1 MAYVASRMTPR
12 HFRMLAYVALL
23 GSVFLLVLTYVP
35 GLGVGV
41 NGNTNWL
48 NLGGPLQIQPS
59 EFAKLAL
66 VMWCADLYARKQ
78 KLLTQWK
85 HLLVPMVPVCG
96 LVIALIVGQHDL
108 GTALVLMAVMIGMIW
123 VVGAP
128 TRLFVATIVV
138 VGTIAVVLRHH
149 RAAPDGPAART
160 SSNPFADPTGIGW
173 QAYHSFYALSTGG
186 WWGVGIGNSRQK
198 WGNLPEAHTDFIF
211 SVIGEELGL
220 IGSLTVLALFL
231 TLAYAGV
238 RIATR
243 NTEPFVRYAAAGIT
257 VWIMAQTLV
266 NLGAVIGLLP
276 IVGIPLPLLSYGG
289 SALLPT
295 LIAIG
300 MLLSFAKAEPG
311 AQAALKETRRPRF
324 GWLSSRRTAER
335 EHAGALKAVPSIV
348 LAGGGSAGHTFPL
361 IATADAL
368 RRIDPTVEILALGT
382 ERGLETRV
390 VPEAGYRLE
399 LIPPVPLPRK
409 PTPALFAV
417 PGKMLTSVSAA
428 RKVLDEAKADVLVG
442 FGGYVSTPAYVAAW
456 RRKTP
461 IVVHEGNAV
470 PGIANK
476 FAARYCTQHVDHLVP
491 RHGPAARPVRR
502 AADPPGHLPTGPG
515 RAAGRGPA
523 VLRAGPGRADAV
535 RDGWFAGRPAA
546 ERGVRRCRCGPA
558 GGRHPG
564 AARDRPEEHARGRA
578 DRPLPVRR
586 AVVRRP
592 DGSTPTPPPT
602 WWSAGRGRTPSP
614 RCPASA
620 CPRSTFRCRSVT
632 VSND

>member
-1 MAYVASRMTPR
+1 MLDRPLTSYHILLGATGLLLVLGLLMVLSASSVLSLRANGNSYTIFVRQLIWVGVGLPMAYVASRMTPR
-12 HFRMLAYVALL
+12 HFRMLSYVALL

-66 VMWCADLYARKQ
+66 VMWCADLYARKE

-96 LVIALIVGQHDL
+96 LIIALVVGQHDL
-108 GTALVLMAVMIGMIW
+108 GTALVLMAVMIGLIW
-123 VVGAP
+123 IVGAP
-128 TRLFVATIVV
+128 TRLFVATILV
-138 VGTIAVVLRHH
+138 VGAT
-149 RAAPDGPAART
+149 AAYFVNAEKYRMARVT
-160 SSNPFADPTGIGW
+160 SFLDPFADPTAVGW

-220 IGSLTVLALFL
+220 VGSLTVLALFL

-257 VWIMAQTLV
+257 IWIMAQTLV

-324 GWLSSRRTAER
+324 GWLPSRR
-335 EHAGALKAVPSIV
+335 
-348 LAGGGSAGHTFPL
+348 
-361 IATADAL
+361 
-368 RRIDPTVEILALGT
+368 
-382 ERGLETRV
+382 
-390 VPEAGYRLE
+390 
-399 LIPPVPLPRK
+399 
-409 PTPALFAV
+409 
-417 PGKMLTSVSAA
+417 
-428 RKVLDEAKADVLVG
+428 
-442 FGGYVSTPAYVAAW
+442 
-456 RRKTP
+456 
-461 IVVHEGNAV
+461 
-470 PGIANK
+470 AN
-476 FAARYCTQHVDHLVP
+476 D
-491 RHGPAARPVRR
+491 
-502 AADPPGHLPTGPG
+502 
-515 RAAGRGPA
+515 
-523 VLRAGPGRADAV
+523 
-535 RDGWFAGRPAA
+535 
-546 ERGVRRCRCGPA
+546 
-558 GGRHPG
+558 
-564 AARDRPEEHARGRA
+564 
-578 DRPLPVRR
+578 
-586 AVVRRP
+586 
-592 DGSTPTPPPT
+592 
-602 WWSAGRGRTPSP
+602 
-614 RCPASA
+614 
-620 CPRSTFRCRSVT
+620 
-632 VSND
+632 

>member
-1 MAYVASRMTPR
+1 LTSIADQPDQKKTSERPWIAAVRDVLDRPLTSYHIVLGATGLLLVLGLMMVLSASSVLSLRANGNSYTIFVRQLIWVGVGLPMAYVASRMTPR
-12 HFRMLAYVALL
+12 HFRMLAYLALL
-23 GSVFLLVLTYVP
+23 GSVFLLVLTYIP

-66 VMWCADLYARKQ
+66 VMWCADLYARKE

-96 LVIALIVGQHDL
+96 LVIALVVGQHDL

-123 VVGAP
+123 IVGAP

-138 VGTIAVVLRHH
+138 VGAVATYFVNAEKYRMQ
-149 RAAPDGPAART
+149 RVT
-160 SSNPFADPTGIGW
+160 SFLDPFADPTAVGW

-220 IGSLTVLALFL
+220 VGSLTVLALFL

-243 NTEPFVRYAAAGIT
+243 NTQPFVRYAAAGIT
-257 VWIMAQTLV
+257 IWIMAQTLV

-324 GWLSSRRTAER
+324 GWLPRRT
-335 EHAGALKAVPSIV
+335 P
-348 LAGGGSAGHTFPL
+348 
-361 IATADAL
+361 
-368 RRIDPTVEILALGT
+368 
-382 ERGLETRV
+382 
-390 VPEAGYRLE
+390 
-399 LIPPVPLPRK
+399 
-409 PTPALFAV
+409 
-417 PGKMLTSVSAA
+417 
-428 RKVLDEAKADVLVG
+428 
-442 FGGYVSTPAYVAAW
+442 
-456 RRKTP
+456 
-461 IVVHEGNAV
+461 
-470 PGIANK
+470 
-476 FAARYCTQHVDHLVP
+476 
-491 RHGPAARPVRR
+491 
-502 AADPPGHLPTGPG
+502 
-515 RAAGRGPA
+515 
-523 VLRAGPGRADAV
+523 
-535 RDGWFAGRPAA
+535 
-546 ERGVRRCRCGPA
+546 
-558 GGRHPG
+558 
-564 AARDRPEEHARGRA
+564 
-578 DRPLPVRR
+578 
-586 AVVRRP
+586 
-592 DGSTPTPPPT
+592 
-602 WWSAGRGRTPSP
+602 
-614 RCPASA
+614 
-620 CPRSTFRCRSVT
+620 
-632 VSND
+632 

>member
-1 MAYVASRMTPR
+1 MTSIADQPDQKDKTQERPWLAAIREVLDRPLTSYHILLGATGLLLVLGLLMVLSASSVLSLRANGNSYTIFIRQLIWVGVGLPMAYVASRMTPR
-12 HFRMLAYVALL
+12 HFRMLSYVALL

-66 VMWCADLYARKQ
+66 VMWCADLYARKE

-85 HLLVPMVPVCG
+85 HLLVPMVPVSG
-96 LVIALIVGQHDL
+96 LVIALVVGQHDL
-108 GTALVLMAVMIGMIW
+108 GTALVLMAVMIGLIW
-123 VVGAP
+123 IVGAP
-128 TRLFVATIVV
+128 TRLFVATILV
-138 VGTIAVVLRHH
+138 VGAT
-149 RAAPDGPAART
+149 AAYFVNAEKYRMARVT
-160 SSNPFADPTGIGW
+160 SFLDPFADPTAVGW

-220 IGSLTVLALFL
+220 VGSLTVLALFL

-257 VWIMAQTLV
+257 IWIMAQTLV

-324 GWLSSRRTAER
+324 GWLPSRR
-335 EHAGALKAVPSIV
+335 
-348 LAGGGSAGHTFPL
+348 
-361 IATADAL
+361 
-368 RRIDPTVEILALGT
+368 
-382 ERGLETRV
+382 
-390 VPEAGYRLE
+390 
-399 LIPPVPLPRK
+399 
-409 PTPALFAV
+409 
-417 PGKMLTSVSAA
+417 
-428 RKVLDEAKADVLVG
+428 
-442 FGGYVSTPAYVAAW
+442 
-456 RRKTP
+456 
-461 IVVHEGNAV
+461 
-470 PGIANK
+470 AN
-476 FAARYCTQHVDHLVP
+476 D
-491 RHGPAARPVRR
+491 
-502 AADPPGHLPTGPG
+502 
-515 RAAGRGPA
+515 
-523 VLRAGPGRADAV
+523 
-535 RDGWFAGRPAA
+535 
-546 ERGVRRCRCGPA
+546 
-558 GGRHPG
+558 
-564 AARDRPEEHARGRA
+564 
-578 DRPLPVRR
+578 
-586 AVVRRP
+586 
-592 DGSTPTPPPT
+592 
-602 WWSAGRGRTPSP
+602 
-614 RCPASA
+614 
-620 CPRSTFRCRSVT
+620 
-632 VSND
+632 

>member
-1 MAYVASRMTPR
+1 MTSIADQPDQKKHSERPWIAAIKEILDRPLTSYHIVLGATGLLLVLGLMMVLSASSVLSLRANGNSYTIFVRQLIWVGVGLPMAYVASRMTPR

-23 GSVFLLVLTYVP
+23 GSVFLLVLTYIP

-59 EFAKLAL
+59 EFAKLAM
-66 VMWCADLYARKQ
+66 VMWCADLYARKE

-96 LVIALIVGQHDL
+96 LVIALVVGQHDL

-123 VVGAP
+123 IVGAP
-128 TRLFVATIVV
+128 TRLFVVTILV
-138 VGTIAVVLRHH
+138 VGAIASYFVITAKH
-149 RAAPDGPAART
+149 RMDRV
-160 SSNPFADPTGIGW
+160 SSFMDPFTDPSGVGW

-220 IGSLTVLALFL
+220 VGSLTVLALFL

-257 VWIMAQTLV
+257 IWIMAQTLV

-324 GWLSSRRTAER
+324 GWLPSRRT
-335 EHAGALKAVPSIV
+335 S
-348 LAGGGSAGHTFPL
+348 
-361 IATADAL
+361 
-368 RRIDPTVEILALGT
+368 
-382 ERGLETRV
+382 
-390 VPEAGYRLE
+390 Y
-399 LIPPVPLPRK
+399 
-409 PTPALFAV
+409 
-417 PGKMLTSVSAA
+417 
-428 RKVLDEAKADVLVG
+428 
-442 FGGYVSTPAYVAAW
+442 
-456 RRKTP
+456 
-461 IVVHEGNAV
+461 
-470 PGIANK
+470 
-476 FAARYCTQHVDHLVP
+476 Q
-491 RHGPAARPVRR
+491 
-502 AADPPGHLPTGPG
+502 
-515 RAAGRGPA
+515 
-523 VLRAGPGRADAV
+523 
-535 RDGWFAGRPAA
+535 
-546 ERGVRRCRCGPA
+546 
-558 GGRHPG
+558 
-564 AARDRPEEHARGRA
+564 
-578 DRPLPVRR
+578 
-586 AVVRRP
+586 
-592 DGSTPTPPPT
+592 
-602 WWSAGRGRTPSP
+602 
-614 RCPASA
+614 
-620 CPRSTFRCRSVT
+620 
-632 VSND
+632 

>member
-1 MAYVASRMTPR
+1 MTSIADQPDQKKADERPWLAAIKDVLDRPLTSYHILLGATGLLLVLGLLMVLSASSVLSLRANGNSYTIFIRQLIWVGVGLPMAYVASRMTPR
-12 HFRMLAYVALL
+12 HFRMLSYVALL
-23 GSVFLLVLTYVP
+23 GSIFLLVLTYIP

-66 VMWCADLYARKQ
+66 VMWCADLYARKER
-78 KLLTQWK
+78 LLTQWK

-96 LVIALIVGQHDL
+96 LVIALVVGQHDL

-123 VVGAP
+123 IVGAP
-128 TRLFVATIVV
+128 TRLFVATIAV
-138 VGTIAVVLRHH
+138 VGAVAMYFVNAEKYRME
-149 RAAPDGPAART
+149 RVT
-160 SSNPFADPTGIGW
+160 SFLDPFADPTAVGW

-220 IGSLTVLALFL
+220 VGSLTVLALFL

-257 VWIMAQTLV
+257 IWIMAQTLV

-324 GWLSSRRTAER
+324 GWLPSRRT
-335 EHAGALKAVPSIV
+335 S
-348 LAGGGSAGHTFPL
+348 
-361 IATADAL
+361 
-368 RRIDPTVEILALGT
+368 
-382 ERGLETRV
+382 
-390 VPEAGYRLE
+390 Y
-399 LIPPVPLPRK
+399 
-409 PTPALFAV
+409 
-417 PGKMLTSVSAA
+417 
-428 RKVLDEAKADVLVG
+428 
-442 FGGYVSTPAYVAAW
+442 
-456 RRKTP
+456 
-461 IVVHEGNAV
+461 
-470 PGIANK
+470 
-476 FAARYCTQHVDHLVP
+476 Q
-491 RHGPAARPVRR
+491 
-502 AADPPGHLPTGPG
+502 
-515 RAAGRGPA
+515 
-523 VLRAGPGRADAV
+523 
-535 RDGWFAGRPAA
+535 
-546 ERGVRRCRCGPA
+546 
-558 GGRHPG
+558 
-564 AARDRPEEHARGRA
+564 
-578 DRPLPVRR
+578 
-586 AVVRRP
+586 
-592 DGSTPTPPPT
+592 
-602 WWSAGRGRTPSP
+602 
-614 RCPASA
+614 
-620 CPRSTFRCRSVT
+620 
-632 VSND
+632 

>member
-1 MAYVASRMTPR
+1 MTSIADQPDQKKSDERPWVAAIREVLDRPLTSYHILLGATGLLLVLGLLMVLSASSVLSLRANGNSYTIFVRQLIWVGVGLPMAYVASRMTPR

-23 GSVFLLVLTYVP
+23 GSVFLLVLTYIP

-66 VMWCADLYARKQ
+66 VMWCADLYARKE

-96 LVIALIVGQHDL
+96 LVIALVVGQRDL
-108 GTALVLMAVMIGMIW
+108 GTALVLMAVMIGLIW
-123 VVGAP
+123 IVGAP

-138 VGTIAVVLRHH
+138 VGAIASYFVITAKH
-149 RAAPDGPAART
+149 RMDRI
-160 SSNPFADPTGIGW
+160 SSFWDPFNDPSGIGW

-220 IGSLTVLALFL
+220 VGSLTVLALFL

-257 VWIMAQTLV
+257 IWIMAQTLV

-300 MLLSFAKAEPG
+300 MLLAFAKAEPG

-324 GWLSSRRTAER
+324 GWLPSRRT
-335 EHAGALKAVPSIV
+335 S
-348 LAGGGSAGHTFPL
+348 
-361 IATADAL
+361 
-368 RRIDPTVEILALGT
+368 
-382 ERGLETRV
+382 
-390 VPEAGYRLE
+390 
-399 LIPPVPLPRK
+399 
-409 PTPALFAV
+409 
-417 PGKMLTSVSAA
+417 
-428 RKVLDEAKADVLVG
+428 
-442 FGGYVSTPAYVAAW
+442 
-456 RRKTP
+456 
-461 IVVHEGNAV
+461 
-470 PGIANK
+470 
-476 FAARYCTQHVDHLVP
+476 
-491 RHGPAARPVRR
+491 
-502 AADPPGHLPTGPG
+502 
-515 RAAGRGPA
+515 
-523 VLRAGPGRADAV
+523 
-535 RDGWFAGRPAA
+535 
-546 ERGVRRCRCGPA
+546 
-558 GGRHPG
+558 
-564 AARDRPEEHARGRA
+564 
-578 DRPLPVRR
+578 
-586 AVVRRP
+586 
-592 DGSTPTPPPT
+592 
-602 WWSAGRGRTPSP
+602 
-614 RCPASA
+614 
-620 CPRSTFRCRSVT
+620 
-632 VSND
+632 

>member
-1 MAYVASRMTPR
+1 MTSIADQPDQKKQTSERPWIAAIKEILDRPLTSYHIVLGATGLLLVLGLMMVLSASSVLSLRANGNSYTIFVRQLIWVGVGLPMAYVASRMTPR

-23 GSVFLLVLTYVP
+23 GSVFLLVLTYIP

-59 EFAKLAL
+59 EFAKLAM
-66 VMWCADLYARKQ
+66 VMWCADLYARKE

-96 LVIALIVGQHDL
+96 LVIALVVGQHDL
-108 GTALVLMAVMIGMIW
+108 GTALVLMAIMIGLIW

-128 TRLFVATIVV
+128 TRLFVATIAV
-138 VGTIAVVLRHH
+138 VGTIATYFVMTAQH
-149 RAAPDGPAART
+149 RLDRVT
-160 SSNPFADPTGIGW
+160 SFMNPFGDASGIGW

-220 IGSLTVLALFL
+220 VGSLTVLALFL

-257 VWIMAQTLV
+257 IWIMAQTLV

-324 GWLSSRRTAER
+324 GWLPSRRT
-335 EHAGALKAVPSIV
+335 S
-348 LAGGGSAGHTFPL
+348 
-361 IATADAL
+361 
-368 RRIDPTVEILALGT
+368 
-382 ERGLETRV
+382 
-390 VPEAGYRLE
+390 Y
-399 LIPPVPLPRK
+399 
-409 PTPALFAV
+409 
-417 PGKMLTSVSAA
+417 
-428 RKVLDEAKADVLVG
+428 
-442 FGGYVSTPAYVAAW
+442 
-456 RRKTP
+456 
-461 IVVHEGNAV
+461 
-470 PGIANK
+470 
-476 FAARYCTQHVDHLVP
+476 Q
-491 RHGPAARPVRR
+491 
-502 AADPPGHLPTGPG
+502 
-515 RAAGRGPA
+515 
-523 VLRAGPGRADAV
+523 
-535 RDGWFAGRPAA
+535 
-546 ERGVRRCRCGPA
+546 
-558 GGRHPG
+558 
-564 AARDRPEEHARGRA
+564 
-578 DRPLPVRR
+578 
-586 AVVRRP
+586 
-592 DGSTPTPPPT
+592 
-602 WWSAGRGRTPSP
+602 
-614 RCPASA
+614 
-620 CPRSTFRCRSVT
+620 
-632 VSND
+632 

>member
-1 MAYVASRMTPR
+1 MTSIADQPDQKKSTERPWLAAIKEVLDRPLTSYHIVLGATGLLLVLGLMMVLSASSVLSLNTNGNSYTIFVRQLIWVAVGLPMAYVASRMTPR

-23 GSVFLLVLTYVP
+23 GSVFLLVLTYIP

-66 VMWCADLYARKQ
+66 VMWCADLYARKE

-85 HLLVPMVPVCG
+85 HLLIPMVPVCG
-96 LVIALIVGQHDL
+96 LVIALVVGQHDL

-123 VVGAP
+123 IVGAP

-138 VGTIAVVLRHH
+138 VGAIATYFVNAERYRMERV
-149 RAAPDGPAART
+149 T
-160 SSNPFADPTGIGW
+160 SFLDPFADPTAVGW

-220 IGSLTVLALFL
+220 FGSLTVLALFL

-257 VWIMAQTLV
+257 IWIMAQTLV

-324 GWLSSRRTAER
+324 GWLPSRRT
-335 EHAGALKAVPSIV
+335 P
-348 LAGGGSAGHTFPL
+348 
-361 IATADAL
+361 
-368 RRIDPTVEILALGT
+368 
-382 ERGLETRV
+382 
-390 VPEAGYRLE
+390 
-399 LIPPVPLPRK
+399 
-409 PTPALFAV
+409 
-417 PGKMLTSVSAA
+417 
-428 RKVLDEAKADVLVG
+428 
-442 FGGYVSTPAYVAAW
+442 
-456 RRKTP
+456 
-461 IVVHEGNAV
+461 
-470 PGIANK
+470 
-476 FAARYCTQHVDHLVP
+476 
-491 RHGPAARPVRR
+491 
-502 AADPPGHLPTGPG
+502 
-515 RAAGRGPA
+515 
-523 VLRAGPGRADAV
+523 
-535 RDGWFAGRPAA
+535 
-546 ERGVRRCRCGPA
+546 
-558 GGRHPG
+558 
-564 AARDRPEEHARGRA
+564 
-578 DRPLPVRR
+578 
-586 AVVRRP
+586 
-592 DGSTPTPPPT
+592 
-602 WWSAGRGRTPSP
+602 
-614 RCPASA
+614 
-620 CPRSTFRCRSVT
+620 
-632 VSND
+632 

>member
-1 MAYVASRMTPR
+1 MTSITDPPDQKRTAQTLTPPRRPGQADRPWVAAIREVLDRPLTSYHILLGATGLLLVLGLLMVLSASSVLSLRANGNSYTIFVRQLIWVGVGLPMAYVASRMTPR

-23 GSVFLLVLTYVP
+23 GSVFLLVLTYIP

-66 VMWCADLYARKQ
+66 VMWCADLYARKE

-96 LVIALIVGQHDL
+96 LVIALVVGQRDL

-123 VVGAP
+123 IVGAP

-138 VGTIAVVLRHH
+138 VGTIASYFVITAKH
-149 RAAPDGPAART
+149 RMDRI
-160 SSNPFADPTGIGW
+160 SSFWDPFSDPSGIGW

-220 IGSLTVLALFL
+220 VGSLTVLALFL

-243 NTEPFVRYAAAGIT
+243 NTEPFVRYAAAGTTI
-257 VWIMAQTLV
+257 WIMAQTLV

-324 GWLSSRRTAER
+324 GWLPSRRT
-335 EHAGALKAVPSIV
+335 P
-348 LAGGGSAGHTFPL
+348 
-361 IATADAL
+361 
-368 RRIDPTVEILALGT
+368 
-382 ERGLETRV
+382 
-390 VPEAGYRLE
+390 
-399 LIPPVPLPRK
+399 
-409 PTPALFAV
+409 
-417 PGKMLTSVSAA
+417 
-428 RKVLDEAKADVLVG
+428 
-442 FGGYVSTPAYVAAW
+442 
-456 RRKTP
+456 
-461 IVVHEGNAV
+461 
-470 PGIANK
+470 
-476 FAARYCTQHVDHLVP
+476 
-491 RHGPAARPVRR
+491 
-502 AADPPGHLPTGPG
+502 
-515 RAAGRGPA
+515 
-523 VLRAGPGRADAV
+523 
-535 RDGWFAGRPAA
+535 
-546 ERGVRRCRCGPA
+546 
-558 GGRHPG
+558 
-564 AARDRPEEHARGRA
+564 
-578 DRPLPVRR
+578 
-586 AVVRRP
+586 
-592 DGSTPTPPPT
+592 
-602 WWSAGRGRTPSP
+602 
-614 RCPASA
+614 
-620 CPRSTFRCRSVT
+620 
-632 VSND
+632 

>member
-1 MAYVASRMTPR
+1 MTSIADQPEGRKTGERAWVAAIRDVLDRPLTSYHIVLGATGLLLVLGLMMVLSASSVLSLRVNGNSYTIFVRQLIWVVVGLPMAYVASRMTPR

-23 GSVFLLVLTYVP
+23 GSMFLLVLTYIP

-59 EFAKLAL
+59 EFAKLAM
-66 VMWCADLYARKQ
+66 VMWCADLYARKE

-96 LVIALIVGQHDL
+96 LVIALVVGQHDL

-123 VVGAP
+123 IVGAP

-138 VGTIAVVLRHH
+138 VGAVATYFVNAEKYRMQ
-149 RAAPDGPAART
+149 RVT
-160 SSNPFADPTGIGW
+160 SFLDPFSDPMGVGW

-198 WGNLPEAHTDFIF
+198 WSNLPEAHTDFIF

-220 IGSLTVLALFL
+220 VGSLTVLALFL

-257 VWIMAQTLV
+257 IWIMAQTLV

-324 GWLSSRRTAER
+324 GWLPSRRT
-335 EHAGALKAVPSIV
+335 P
-348 LAGGGSAGHTFPL
+348 
-361 IATADAL
+361 
-368 RRIDPTVEILALGT
+368 
-382 ERGLETRV
+382 
-390 VPEAGYRLE
+390 
-399 LIPPVPLPRK
+399 
-409 PTPALFAV
+409 
-417 PGKMLTSVSAA
+417 
-428 RKVLDEAKADVLVG
+428 
-442 FGGYVSTPAYVAAW
+442 
-456 RRKTP
+456 
-461 IVVHEGNAV
+461 
-470 PGIANK
+470 
-476 FAARYCTQHVDHLVP
+476 QHK
-491 RHGPAARPVRR
+491 
-502 AADPPGHLPTGPG
+502 
-515 RAAGRGPA
+515 
-523 VLRAGPGRADAV
+523 
-535 RDGWFAGRPAA
+535 
-546 ERGVRRCRCGPA
+546 
-558 GGRHPG
+558 
-564 AARDRPEEHARGRA
+564 
-578 DRPLPVRR
+578 
-586 AVVRRP
+586 
-592 DGSTPTPPPT
+592 
-602 WWSAGRGRTPSP
+602 
-614 RCPASA
+614 
-620 CPRSTFRCRSVT
+620 
-632 VSND
+632 

>member
-1 MAYVASRMTPR
+1 MTSIADQPDQQKKTEVRPWVAAVREVLDRPLTSYHILLGATGLLLVLGLLMVLSASSVLSLRANGNSYTIFIRQLIWVGVGLPMAYVASRMTPR

-23 GSVFLLVLTYVP
+23 GSVFLLVLTYIP

-66 VMWCADLYARKQ
+66 VMWCADLYARKE

-96 LVIALIVGQHDL
+96 LVIALVVGQHDL
-108 GTALVLMAVMIGMIW
+108 GTALVLMAVMLGLIW
-123 VVGAP
+123 IVGAP

-138 VGTIAVVLRHH
+138 VGAIAAYFVTTAQH
-149 RAAPDGPAART
+149 RMDRLMNFT
-160 SSNPFADPTGIGW
+160 NPLADPSGVGW

-220 IGSLTVLALFL
+220 VGSLTVLALFL
-231 TLAYAGV
+231 VLAYAGV

-257 VWIMAQTLV
+257 IWIMAQTLV

-300 MLLSFAKAEPG
+300 MLLAFAKAEPG

-324 GWLSSRRTAER
+324 GWLPSRR
-335 EHAGALKAVPSIV
+335 PS
-348 LAGGGSAGHTFPL
+348 
-361 IATADAL
+361 
-368 RRIDPTVEILALGT
+368 
-382 ERGLETRV
+382 
-390 VPEAGYRLE
+390 
-399 LIPPVPLPRK
+399 
-409 PTPALFAV
+409 
-417 PGKMLTSVSAA
+417 
-428 RKVLDEAKADVLVG
+428 
-442 FGGYVSTPAYVAAW
+442 
-456 RRKTP
+456 
-461 IVVHEGNAV
+461 
-470 PGIANK
+470 
-476 FAARYCTQHVDHLVP
+476 
-491 RHGPAARPVRR
+491 
-502 AADPPGHLPTGPG
+502 
-515 RAAGRGPA
+515 
-523 VLRAGPGRADAV
+523 
-535 RDGWFAGRPAA
+535 
-546 ERGVRRCRCGPA
+546 
-558 GGRHPG
+558 
-564 AARDRPEEHARGRA
+564 
-578 DRPLPVRR
+578 
-586 AVVRRP
+586 
-592 DGSTPTPPPT
+592 
-602 WWSAGRGRTPSP
+602 
-614 RCPASA
+614 
-620 CPRSTFRCRSVT
+620 
-632 VSND
+632 

>member
-1 MAYVASRMTPR
+1 MTSIADQPEGRKSGERAWVAAIRDVLDRPLTSYHIVLGATGLLLVLGLMMVLSASSVLSLRVNGNSYTIFVRQLIWVVVGLPMAYVASRMTPR

-23 GSVFLLVLTYVP
+23 GSIFLLVLTYIP

-59 EFAKLAL
+59 EFAKLAM
-66 VMWCADLYARKQ
+66 VMWCADLYARKE

-96 LVIALIVGQHDL
+96 LVIALVVGQHDL

-123 VVGAP
+123 IVGAP

-138 VGTIAVVLRHH
+138 VGAVATYFVNAEKYRMQ
-149 RAAPDGPAART
+149 RVT
-160 SSNPFADPTGIGW
+160 SFLDPFSDPMGVGW

-198 WGNLPEAHTDFIF
+198 WSNLPEAHTDFIF

-220 IGSLTVLALFL
+220 VGSLTVLALFL

-257 VWIMAQTLV
+257 IWIMAQTLV

-324 GWLSSRRTAER
+324 GWLPSRRT
-335 EHAGALKAVPSIV
+335 P
-348 LAGGGSAGHTFPL
+348 
-361 IATADAL
+361 
-368 RRIDPTVEILALGT
+368 
-382 ERGLETRV
+382 
-390 VPEAGYRLE
+390 
-399 LIPPVPLPRK
+399 
-409 PTPALFAV
+409 
-417 PGKMLTSVSAA
+417 
-428 RKVLDEAKADVLVG
+428 
-442 FGGYVSTPAYVAAW
+442 
-456 RRKTP
+456 
-461 IVVHEGNAV
+461 
-470 PGIANK
+470 
-476 FAARYCTQHVDHLVP
+476 QHK
-491 RHGPAARPVRR
+491 
-502 AADPPGHLPTGPG
+502 
-515 RAAGRGPA
+515 
-523 VLRAGPGRADAV
+523 
-535 RDGWFAGRPAA
+535 
-546 ERGVRRCRCGPA
+546 
-558 GGRHPG
+558 
-564 AARDRPEEHARGRA
+564 
-578 DRPLPVRR
+578 
-586 AVVRRP
+586 
-592 DGSTPTPPPT
+592 
-602 WWSAGRGRTPSP
+602 
-614 RCPASA
+614 
-620 CPRSTFRCRSVT
+620 
-632 VSND
+632 

>member
-1 MAYVASRMTPR
+1 MTSIADQPEGRKNGERAWVAAIRDVLDRPLTSYHIVLGATGLLLVLGLMMVLSASSVLSLRVNGNSYTIFVRQLIWVVVGLPMAYVASRMTPR

-23 GSVFLLVLTYVP
+23 GSMFLLVLTYIP

-59 EFAKLAL
+59 EFAKLAM
-66 VMWCADLYARKQ
+66 VMWCADLYARKE

-96 LVIALIVGQHDL
+96 LVIALVVGQHDL

-123 VVGAP
+123 IVGAP
-128 TRLFVATIVV
+128 TRLFVATILV
-138 VGTIAVVLRHH
+138 VGAVATYFVNAEKYRMQ
-149 RAAPDGPAART
+149 RVT
-160 SSNPFADPTGIGW
+160 SFLDPFSDPMGVGW

-198 WGNLPEAHTDFIF
+198 WSNLPEAHTDFIF

-220 IGSLTVLALFL
+220 VGSLTVLALFL

-257 VWIMAQTLV
+257 IWIMAQTLV

-324 GWLSSRRTAER
+324 GWLPSRRTP
-335 EHAGALKAVPSIV
+335 HHK
-348 LAGGGSAGHTFPL
+348 
-361 IATADAL
+361 
-368 RRIDPTVEILALGT
+368 
-382 ERGLETRV
+382 
-390 VPEAGYRLE
+390 
-399 LIPPVPLPRK
+399 
-409 PTPALFAV
+409 
-417 PGKMLTSVSAA
+417 
-428 RKVLDEAKADVLVG
+428 
-442 FGGYVSTPAYVAAW
+442 
-456 RRKTP
+456 
-461 IVVHEGNAV
+461 
-470 PGIANK
+470 
-476 FAARYCTQHVDHLVP
+476 
-491 RHGPAARPVRR
+491 
-502 AADPPGHLPTGPG
+502 
-515 RAAGRGPA
+515 
-523 VLRAGPGRADAV
+523 
-535 RDGWFAGRPAA
+535 
-546 ERGVRRCRCGPA
+546 
-558 GGRHPG
+558 
-564 AARDRPEEHARGRA
+564 
-578 DRPLPVRR
+578 
-586 AVVRRP
+586 
-592 DGSTPTPPPT
+592 
-602 WWSAGRGRTPSP
+602 
-614 RCPASA
+614 
-620 CPRSTFRCRSVT
+620 
-632 VSND
+632 

>member
-1 MAYVASRMTPR
+1 MTSIADQPEKKQSSERAWIAAIKDVLDRPLTSYHIVLGATGLLLVLGLMMVLSASSVLSLRVNGNSYTIFVRQLIWVGVGLPMAYVASRMTPR

-23 GSVFLLVLTYVP
+23 GSMFLLVLTYIP

-59 EFAKLAL
+59 EFAKLAM
-66 VMWCADLYARKQ
+66 VMWCADLYARKE

-96 LVIALIVGQHDL
+96 LVIALVVGQHDL

-123 VVGAP
+123 IVGAP
-128 TRLFVATIVV
+128 TRLFVGTVVV
-138 VGTIAVVLRHH
+138 VGSVASYFVNAESYRMERV
-149 RAAPDGPAART
+149 T
-160 SSNPFADPTGIGW
+160 SFLDPFANPTTVGW

-198 WGNLPEAHTDFIF
+198 WSNLPEAHTDFIF

-220 IGSLTVLALFL
+220 VGSLTVLALFL

-257 VWIMAQTLV
+257 IWIMAQTLV

-324 GWLSSRRTAER
+324 GWLPSRRMSY
-335 EHAGALKAVPSIV
+335 K
-348 LAGGGSAGHTFPL
+348 
-361 IATADAL
+361 
-368 RRIDPTVEILALGT
+368 
-382 ERGLETRV
+382 
-390 VPEAGYRLE
+390 
-399 LIPPVPLPRK
+399 
-409 PTPALFAV
+409 
-417 PGKMLTSVSAA
+417 
-428 RKVLDEAKADVLVG
+428 
-442 FGGYVSTPAYVAAW
+442 
-456 RRKTP
+456 
-461 IVVHEGNAV
+461 
-470 PGIANK
+470 
-476 FAARYCTQHVDHLVP
+476 
-491 RHGPAARPVRR
+491 
-502 AADPPGHLPTGPG
+502 
-515 RAAGRGPA
+515 
-523 VLRAGPGRADAV
+523 
-535 RDGWFAGRPAA
+535 
-546 ERGVRRCRCGPA
+546 
-558 GGRHPG
+558 
-564 AARDRPEEHARGRA
+564 
-578 DRPLPVRR
+578 
-586 AVVRRP
+586 
-592 DGSTPTPPPT
+592 
-602 WWSAGRGRTPSP
+602 
-614 RCPASA
+614 
-620 CPRSTFRCRSVT
+620 
-632 VSND
+632 

>member
-1 MAYVASRMTPR
+1 MTSIADQPDQKKSEERPWLAAVKDVLDRPLTSYHILLGATGLLLVLGLLMVLSASSVLSLRANGNSYTIFIRQLIWVGVGLPMAYVASRMTPR
-12 HFRMLAYVALL
+12 HFRMLSYVALL

-66 VMWCADLYARKQ
+66 VMWCADLYARKE

-96 LVIALIVGQHDL
+96 LVIALVVGQHDL

-123 VVGAP
+123 IVGAP
-128 TRLFVATIVV
+128 TRLFVATIGV
-138 VGTIAVVLRHH
+138 VGAIAAYFVNAEKYRM
-149 RAAPDGPAART
+149 ARVT
-160 SSNPFADPTGIGW
+160 SFLDPFADPTAVGW

-220 IGSLTVLALFL
+220 VGSLTVLALFL

-257 VWIMAQTLV
+257 IWIMAQTLV

-324 GWLSSRRTAER
+324 GWLQSRT
-335 EHAGALKAVPSIV
+335 H
-348 LAGGGSAGHTFPL
+348 
-361 IATADAL
+361 
-368 RRIDPTVEILALGT
+368 
-382 ERGLETRV
+382 
-390 VPEAGYRLE
+390 
-399 LIPPVPLPRK
+399 
-409 PTPALFAV
+409 
-417 PGKMLTSVSAA
+417 
-428 RKVLDEAKADVLVG
+428 
-442 FGGYVSTPAYVAAW
+442 
-456 RRKTP
+456 
-461 IVVHEGNAV
+461 
-470 PGIANK
+470 
-476 FAARYCTQHVDHLVP
+476 
-491 RHGPAARPVRR
+491 
-502 AADPPGHLPTGPG
+502 
-515 RAAGRGPA
+515 
-523 VLRAGPGRADAV
+523 
-535 RDGWFAGRPAA
+535 
-546 ERGVRRCRCGPA
+546 
-558 GGRHPG
+558 
-564 AARDRPEEHARGRA
+564 
-578 DRPLPVRR
+578 
-586 AVVRRP
+586 
-592 DGSTPTPPPT
+592 
-602 WWSAGRGRTPSP
+602 
-614 RCPASA
+614 
-620 CPRSTFRCRSVT
+620 
-632 VSND
+632 

>member
-1 MAYVASRMTPR
+1 VTSIADQPGQKKTEERPWLAAIKDVLDRPLTSYHILLGATGLLLVLGLLMVLSASSVLSLNVNGNSYTIFIRQLIWVGVGLPMAYVASRMTPR
-12 HFRMLAYVALL
+12 HFRMLSYVALL

-66 VMWCADLYARKQ
+66 VMWCADLYTRKQ

-96 LVIALIVGQHDL
+96 LVIALVVGQHDL
-108 GTALVLMAVMIGMIW
+108 GTALVLMAVMLGMIW
-123 VVGAP
+123 IVGAP
-128 TRLFVATIVV
+128 TRLFVATIGV
-138 VGTIAVVLRHH
+138 VGAT
-149 RAAPDGPAART
+149 AAYFVNAEKYRMARVT
-160 SSNPFADPTGIGW
+160 SFLDPFQDPTAVGW

-220 IGSLTVLALFL
+220 VGSLTVLALFL

-257 VWIMAQTLV
+257 IWIMAQTLV

-324 GWLSSRRTAER
+324 GWLPSRT
-335 EHAGALKAVPSIV
+335 H
-348 LAGGGSAGHTFPL
+348 
-361 IATADAL
+361 
-368 RRIDPTVEILALGT
+368 
-382 ERGLETRV
+382 
-390 VPEAGYRLE
+390 
-399 LIPPVPLPRK
+399 
-409 PTPALFAV
+409 
-417 PGKMLTSVSAA
+417 
-428 RKVLDEAKADVLVG
+428 
-442 FGGYVSTPAYVAAW
+442 
-456 RRKTP
+456 
-461 IVVHEGNAV
+461 
-470 PGIANK
+470 
-476 FAARYCTQHVDHLVP
+476 
-491 RHGPAARPVRR
+491 
-502 AADPPGHLPTGPG
+502 
-515 RAAGRGPA
+515 
-523 VLRAGPGRADAV
+523 
-535 RDGWFAGRPAA
+535 
-546 ERGVRRCRCGPA
+546 
-558 GGRHPG
+558 
-564 AARDRPEEHARGRA
+564 
-578 DRPLPVRR
+578 
-586 AVVRRP
+586 
-592 DGSTPTPPPT
+592 
-602 WWSAGRGRTPSP
+602 
-614 RCPASA
+614 
-620 CPRSTFRCRSVT
+620 
-632 VSND
+632 

>member
-1 MAYVASRMTPR
+1 MTTITDRPKDKSGQNRPDAGGTGWLASVKNVLDRPLTSYHVLLGATGLLLVLGLLMVLSASSVLSYNLNHGNQYAIFYRQLIWVAVGLPMAYVASRMTPR

-23 GSVFLLVLTYVP
+23 GSVFLLMLTYIP
-35 GLGVGV
+35 HLGKSV

-96 LVIALIVGQHDL
+96 LVIALIVGEHDL

-128 TRLFVATIVV
+128 TRLFVALIGGMGAIATFFVNQESYRMQRVV
-138 VGTIAVVLRHH
+138 NFT
-149 RAAPDGPAART
+149 D
-160 SSNPFADPTGIGW
+160 PFADPTAAGW
-173 QAYHSFYALSTGG
+173 QAYHAFYALSTGG

-211 SVIGEELGL
+211 AVIGEELGL

-243 NTEPFVRYAAAGIT
+243 ATEPFVRYAAGGIT

-311 AQAALKETRRPRF
+311 AQAALKETRRPLL
-324 GWLSSRRTAER
+324 GWVSSWRT
-335 EHAGALKAVPSIV
+335 
-348 LAGGGSAGHTFPL
+348 
-361 IATADAL
+361 
-368 RRIDPTVEILALGT
+368 
-382 ERGLETRV
+382 
-390 VPEAGYRLE
+390 
-399 LIPPVPLPRK
+399 
-409 PTPALFAV
+409 
-417 PGKMLTSVSAA
+417 
-428 RKVLDEAKADVLVG
+428 
-442 FGGYVSTPAYVAAW
+442 
-456 RRKTP
+456 
-461 IVVHEGNAV
+461 
-470 PGIANK
+470 
-476 FAARYCTQHVDHLVP
+476 
-491 RHGPAARPVRR
+491 
-502 AADPPGHLPTGPG
+502 PG
-515 RAAGRGPA
+515 RTGRENT
-523 VLRAGPGRADAV
+523 R
-535 RDGWFAGRPAA
+535 
-546 ERGVRRCRCGPA
+546 ER
-558 GGRHPG
+558 
-564 AARDRPEEHARGRA
+564 
-578 DRPLPVRR
+578 
-586 AVVRRP
+586 
-592 DGSTPTPPPT
+592 
-602 WWSAGRGRTPSP
+602 
-614 RCPASA
+614 
-620 CPRSTFRCRSVT
+620 
-632 VSND
+632 

>member
-1 MAYVASRMTPR
+1 MTSIADQPEGRKNSERAWVAAIRDVLDRPLTSYHIVLGATGLLLVLGLMMVLSASSVLSLRVNGNSYTIFVRQLIWVVVGLPMAYVASRMTPR

-23 GSVFLLVLTYVP
+23 GSIFLLVLTYIP

-59 EFAKLAL
+59 EFAKLAM
-66 VMWCADLYARKQ
+66 VMWCADLYARKE

-96 LVIALIVGQHDL
+96 LVIALVVGQHDL

-123 VVGAP
+123 IVGAP

-138 VGTIAVVLRHH
+138 VGAVATYFVNAEKYRMQ
-149 RAAPDGPAART
+149 RVT
-160 SSNPFADPTGIGW
+160 SFLDPFSDPMGVGW

-198 WGNLPEAHTDFIF
+198 WSNLPEAHTDFIF

-220 IGSLTVLALFL
+220 VGSLTVLALFL

-257 VWIMAQTLV
+257 IWIMAQTLV

-324 GWLSSRRTAER
+324 GWLPSRRT
-335 EHAGALKAVPSIV
+335 P
-348 LAGGGSAGHTFPL
+348 
-361 IATADAL
+361 
-368 RRIDPTVEILALGT
+368 
-382 ERGLETRV
+382 
-390 VPEAGYRLE
+390 
-399 LIPPVPLPRK
+399 
-409 PTPALFAV
+409 
-417 PGKMLTSVSAA
+417 
-428 RKVLDEAKADVLVG
+428 
-442 FGGYVSTPAYVAAW
+442 
-456 RRKTP
+456 
-461 IVVHEGNAV
+461 
-470 PGIANK
+470 
-476 FAARYCTQHVDHLVP
+476 QHK
-491 RHGPAARPVRR
+491 
-502 AADPPGHLPTGPG
+502 
-515 RAAGRGPA
+515 
-523 VLRAGPGRADAV
+523 
-535 RDGWFAGRPAA
+535 
-546 ERGVRRCRCGPA
+546 
-558 GGRHPG
+558 
-564 AARDRPEEHARGRA
+564 
-578 DRPLPVRR
+578 
-586 AVVRRP
+586 
-592 DGSTPTPPPT
+592 
-602 WWSAGRGRTPSP
+602 
-614 RCPASA
+614 
-620 CPRSTFRCRSVT
+620 
-632 VSND
+632 

>member
-1 MAYVASRMTPR
+1 LTTITDRPKDKSGQNRLGAAGTSTGTGWLASVKNVLDRPLTSYHVLLGATGLLLVLGLLMVLSASSVLSYNLNHGDQYAIFYRQLIWVAVGLPMAYVASRMTPR

-23 GSVFLLVLTYVP
+23 GSVFLLMLTYTP
-35 GLGVGV
+35 LGKSV

-108 GTALVLMAVMIGMIW
+108 GTSLVLMAVLIGMIW

-128 TRLFVATIVV
+128 TRLFVALIGGMGAIAAFFVNQESYRMKRVV
-138 VGTIAVVLRHH
+138 NFT
-149 RAAPDGPAART
+149 D
-160 SSNPFADPTGIGW
+160 PFADPTAAGW
-173 QAYHSFYALSTGG
+173 QAYHAFYALSTGG

-211 SVIGEELGL
+211 AVIGEELGL

-243 NTEPFVRYAAAGIT
+243 ATEPFVRYAAAGIT

-311 AQAALKETRRPRF
+311 AQAALKETRRPLL
-324 GWLSSRRTAER
+324 GLMSSWRT
-335 EHAGALKAVPSIV
+335 
-348 LAGGGSAGHTFPL
+348 
-361 IATADAL
+361 
-368 RRIDPTVEILALGT
+368 
-382 ERGLETRV
+382 
-390 VPEAGYRLE
+390 
-399 LIPPVPLPRK
+399 
-409 PTPALFAV
+409 
-417 PGKMLTSVSAA
+417 
-428 RKVLDEAKADVLVG
+428 
-442 FGGYVSTPAYVAAW
+442 
-456 RRKTP
+456 
-461 IVVHEGNAV
+461 
-470 PGIANK
+470 
-476 FAARYCTQHVDHLVP
+476 
-491 RHGPAARPVRR
+491 
-502 AADPPGHLPTGPG
+502 PG
-515 RAAGRGPA
+515 RTGRENT
-523 VLRAGPGRADAV
+523 R
-535 RDGWFAGRPAA
+535 
-546 ERGVRRCRCGPA
+546 ER
-558 GGRHPG
+558 
-564 AARDRPEEHARGRA
+564 
-578 DRPLPVRR
+578 
-586 AVVRRP
+586 
-592 DGSTPTPPPT
+592 
-602 WWSAGRGRTPSP
+602 
-614 RCPASA
+614 
-620 CPRSTFRCRSVT
+620 
-632 VSND
+632 

>member
-1 MAYVASRMTPR
+1 MTSIADQPEGRKNGERAWVAAIRDVLDRPLTSYHIVLGATGLLLVLGLMMVLSASSVLSLRINGNSYTIFVRQLIWVVVGLPMAYVASRMTPR

-23 GSVFLLVLTYVP
+23 GSIFLLVLTYIP

-59 EFAKLAL
+59 EFAKLAM
-66 VMWCADLYARKQ
+66 VMWCADLYARKE

-96 LVIALIVGQHDL
+96 LVIALVVGQHDL

-123 VVGAP
+123 IVGAP

-138 VGTIAVVLRHH
+138 VGAVATYFVNAEKYRMQ
-149 RAAPDGPAART
+149 RVT
-160 SSNPFADPTGIGW
+160 SFLDPFSDPMGVGW

-198 WGNLPEAHTDFIF
+198 WSNLPEAHTDFIF

-220 IGSLTVLALFL
+220 VGSLTVLALFL

-257 VWIMAQTLV
+257 IWIMAQTLV

-324 GWLSSRRTAER
+324 GWLPSRRT
-335 EHAGALKAVPSIV
+335 P
-348 LAGGGSAGHTFPL
+348 
-361 IATADAL
+361 
-368 RRIDPTVEILALGT
+368 
-382 ERGLETRV
+382 
-390 VPEAGYRLE
+390 
-399 LIPPVPLPRK
+399 
-409 PTPALFAV
+409 
-417 PGKMLTSVSAA
+417 
-428 RKVLDEAKADVLVG
+428 
-442 FGGYVSTPAYVAAW
+442 
-456 RRKTP
+456 
-461 IVVHEGNAV
+461 
-470 PGIANK
+470 
-476 FAARYCTQHVDHLVP
+476 QHK
-491 RHGPAARPVRR
+491 
-502 AADPPGHLPTGPG
+502 
-515 RAAGRGPA
+515 
-523 VLRAGPGRADAV
+523 
-535 RDGWFAGRPAA
+535 
-546 ERGVRRCRCGPA
+546 
-558 GGRHPG
+558 
-564 AARDRPEEHARGRA
+564 
-578 DRPLPVRR
+578 
-586 AVVRRP
+586 
-592 DGSTPTPPPT
+592 
-602 WWSAGRGRTPSP
+602 
-614 RCPASA
+614 
-620 CPRSTFRCRSVT
+620 
-632 VSND
+632 